1 MVASQTNIPGAVL
14 HALRRVLRSRH
25 RPALQR
31 HRGRNRARLQV
42 DNAHH
47 HDCLHGHRQ
56 PPLPLHSH
64 RLLQVS
70 QLQHPAA

>member
-14 HALRRVLRSRH
+14 HALRRVLRSPH

-31 HRGRNRARLQV
+31 HRGRDRAWLPVRPL
-42 DNAHH
+42 DNANH
-47 HDCLHGHRQ
+47 HDSLHDHRQ
-56 PPLPLHSH
+56 PSLPLDSD

-70 QLQHPAA
+70 